1 MEKRMN
7 SIILHQ
13 YSESPFSEKVR
24 SLLGYKRVS
33 YKKVEIPTIM
43 PRPNTIPLTGGYR
56 KTPVMQ
62 IGAEVYCDTSIIC
75 RVIDNLYPEQT
86 IYPDKHIATIN
97 SVSHWTDTFFFKVC
111 VAIAFQP
118 RAAATNPL
126 FEDES
131 AMLAFMADRA
141 EFSKGS
147 EELSMLFEE
156 AEPFFVAHLD
166 HLERQLASAGPF
178 LFGNSPT
185 IADFSTYHNIWFIY
199 SREILRDY
207 FLPFEHLINWYQKM
221 VSFTDGQP
229 ENLSGET
236 ALLVAKNSDP
246 EEMVDA
252 VLLDNLKARQLVS
265 VMPTDYGFQ
274 PVTGE
279 LLGASMDEIKI
290 SRDDDKVGR
299 IVVHFP
305 RLGFQISTSAV
316 R

>member
-1 MEKRMN
+1 
-7 SIILHQ
+7 
-13 YSESPFSEKVR
+13 
-24 SLLGYKRVS
+24 
-33 YKKVEIPTIM
+33 
-43 PRPNTIPLTGGYR
+43 
-56 KTPVMQ
+56 
-62 IGAEVYCDTSIIC
+62 
-75 RVIDNLYPEQT
+75 
-86 IYPDKHIATIN
+86 
-97 SVSHWTDTFFFKVC
+97 
-111 VAIAFQP
+111 
-118 RAAATNPL
+118 
-126 FEDES
+126 
-131 AMLAFMADRA
+131 
-141 EFSKGS
+141 
-147 EELSMLFEE
+147 
-156 AEPFFVAHLD
+156 
-166 HLERQLASAGPF
+166 
-178 LFGNSPT
+178 
-185 IADFSTYHNIWFIY
+185 
-199 SREILRDY
+199 
-207 FLPFEHLINWYQKM
+207 M